1 MYILENLEPKKVF
14 MFFEEISRIPRGSG
28 NEKQA
33 SDYLVKFAKD
43 RNLEVI
49 QDAAYNVII
58 KKPGTKGYENSPPVI
73 LQGHIDIVCEK
84 NQDTVH
90 DFEKDPIKLI
100 VDGDFIKAEG
110 TTLGADNGNAIA
122 IAMGILDSNDIS
134 HPPIEALFTTE
145 EETGL
150 TGAKVLDVSFL
161 NAKRLINLDVGP
173 EGKFYAGCA
182 GGMRT
187 KIGIPIELEKAK
199 AGYKAFNLKIR
210 DLKGGHS
217 GALIHMELGNS
228 NKLLGRA
235 LDFISA
241 ELDMGISY
249 VSGGAKENAIPRE
262 ADALICVNEKDADKL
277 KKLVQELDAVLKS
290 EFRVSD
296 PNVALILN
304 DAQMP
309 KKVFSKKTA
318 KAVLSAYLLIPS
330 GMIARSLDIEGLT
343 ETSTNMGVVTTTD
356 NEVVFSN
363 ATRSSVKT
371 RKKLVARQME
381 ALAALLGASVEI
393 GSEYP
398 AWEFNANSHI
408 REVAVK
414 TYEDMFKLQPTVTA
428 THGGLECGI
437 FAEKMP
443 GVDIV
448 ALGPTA
454 YGAHTPE
461 ERLSISSFARTWEF
475 VKKLLENLK
484 D

>member
-28 NEKQA
+28 NEKEA

-49 QDAAYNVII
+49 QDNVYNVII

-100 VDGDFIKAEG
+100 IDGDFIKADG

-122 IAMGILDSNDIS
+122 IAMGILDSDDIP

-150 TGAKVLDVSFL
+150 GGAKVLDASL
-161 NAKRLINLDVGP
+161 LSAKRLINLDVGP
-173 EGKFYAGCA
+173 EGQFYAGCA

-187 KIGIPIELEKAK
+187 KISISIEFEKPK
-199 AGYKAFNLKIR
+199 EGYKAFDLKIR

-235 LDFISA
+235 LDFISSK
-241 ELDMGISY
+241 LSLSLSY

-262 ADALICVNEKDADKL
+262 ADAVISVKENEIEHLKNLVKEFDAI
-277 KKLVQELDAVLKS
+277 LKS
-290 EFRVSD
+290 EFRTSD
-296 PNVALILN
+296 PDVNLILN
-304 DAQMP
+304 DTKMP
-309 KKVFSKKTA
+309 EKVFSQKTTE
-318 KAVLSAYLLIPS
+318 AVLKAYLLIPS

-343 ETSTNMGVVTTTD
+343 ETSTNMGVVITD
-356 NEVVFSN
+356 DDEVVFSN
-363 ATRSSVKT
+363 ATRSSVST
-371 RKKLVARQME
+371 RKKLIARQME
-381 ALAALLGASVEI
+381 ALASLLGASIEI

-398 AWEFNANSHI
+398 AWEFNADSYI
-408 REVAVK
+408 RDIAVK
-414 TYEDMFKLQPTVTA
+414 TYEDMFGKKAVITA

-443 GVDIV
+443 GVDII

-454 YGAHTPE
+454 YGAHTPQ